1 MRVIGVPLSQEVFMI
16 SIILNEPWEAAKC
29 TATWDAD
36 QLTLYPAGTTADM
49 VDPATEVLSTFIHTK
64 ITAAHMDRLPNLR
77 LIATRSTGFDHIDV
91 AAATARKIAVCN
103 VPAYG
108 ERTVAEY
115 AMALL
120 LAATRLVLPST
131 YRLQHDFSASVQGLR
146 GVDIHGKTVGIVGT
160 GRIGRNFGR
169 MINGFSPHIIA
180 YDVTPDLDWG
190 AEVGATFVDLESL
203 YRQADIISF
212 HLPLFATTH
221 HTFNMQTLALL
232 KPGVFVV
239 NTSRGGLIDSA
250 ALLAG
255 LKQGIVRGA
264 ALDVVDHEELIGS
277 QSDSPDVQVMK
288 ELLAHPHVIASAHNA
303 FNTSEAL
310 ERILSTTIDTI
321 NQHLTGYEPQYMVNA

>member
-1 MRVIGVPLSQEVFMI
+1 MI

-29 TATWDAD
+29 LAVWQAD
-36 QLTLYPAGTTADM
+36 QLTLYPAGTTADQI
-49 VDPATEVLSTFIHTK
+49 DPATTVLSTFIHTK
-64 ITAAHMDRLPNLR
+64 ISAAQMDRLPKLR
-77 LIATRSTGFDHIDV
+77 LIATRSTGFDHIDIV
-91 AAATARKIAVCN
+91 AATARNIAVCN

-115 AMALL
+115 TMALL
-120 LAATRLVLPST
+120 LAATRLILPST
-131 YRLQHDFSASVQGLR
+131 YRLQHDFSANVQGLR

-169 MINGFSPHIIA
+169 MIAGFAPQIIA
-180 YDVTPDLDWG
+180 YDITPDRDWG
-190 AEVGATFVDLESL
+190 SEIGATFVDLDTL

-212 HLPLFATTH
+212 HLPLYANTH
-221 HTFNMQTLALL
+221 HTFNKQTLALL

-255 LKQGIVRGA
+255 LNQGIVQGA

-277 QSDSPDVQVMK
+277 QSNSPDVQVMQD
-288 ELLAHPHVIASAHNA
+288 LLAHPHVIASAHNA
-303 FNTSEAL
+303 FNTIEAL

-321 NQHLTGYEPQYMVNA
+321 NQHLTGHKPQYLLN